1 MTCNSLDLTVQ
12 EVMHDAVIGAAM
24 RADRID
30 PQQFEAML
38 RGTARE
44 LEAARPA
51 PSTLAEL
58 VRRCRSTMPGSALP
72 W

>member
-12 EVMHDAVIGAAM
+12 EVMSDAVIGAAM

-38 RGTARE
+38 RGTARD
-44 LEAARPA
+44 LEASRPLASPLAVLAR
-51 PSTLAEL
+51 L
-58 VRRCRSTMPGSALP
+58 CRHAVQGSDRL
-72 W
+72 